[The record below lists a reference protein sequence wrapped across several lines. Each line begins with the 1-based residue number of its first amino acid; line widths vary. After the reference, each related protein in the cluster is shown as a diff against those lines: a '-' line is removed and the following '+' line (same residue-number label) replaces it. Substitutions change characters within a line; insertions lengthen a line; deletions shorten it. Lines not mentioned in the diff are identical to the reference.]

1 MEFLHDPAFWV
12 GLAFLCAIGLIYR
25 PAAKAISSSLDGRAG
40 TIRTQI
46 EEARKL
52 REDAQALLAE
62 YQRKQRDAMAE
73 AEKIIQ
79 QAKDD
84 AARLR
89 TEAEGDLTRSIERR
103 KQQALER
110 IAQTEAQAVAQVR
123 DLAVD
128 VALKAAEGLL
138 RDNLSATQQ
147 QAMVDNAVAEL
158 PKRLN

>member
-1 MEFLHDPAFWV
+1 MALFQDPSFWV
-12 GLAFLCAIGLIYR
+12 GLAFILAVGLIYVK
-25 PAAKAISSSLDGRAG
+25 AAKGIAGSLDARAA

-89 TEAEGDLTRSIERR
+89 TEAEADLVRSLERR

-123 DLAVD
+123 NLAVD

-138 RDNLSATQQ
+138 RDNLSAAQQ
-147 QAMVDNAVAEL
+147 QAMVDQAVAEL
-158 PKRLN
+158 PRRLN